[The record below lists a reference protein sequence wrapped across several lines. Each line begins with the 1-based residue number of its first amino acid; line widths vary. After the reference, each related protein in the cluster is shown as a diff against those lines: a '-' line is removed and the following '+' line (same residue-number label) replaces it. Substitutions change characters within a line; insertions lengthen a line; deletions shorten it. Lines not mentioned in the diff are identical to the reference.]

1 MTKPDERPW
10 RILLLYGTT
19 LSSTV
24 NCAAIYF
31 VNGCFHSDPGV
42 NTLQKAKDAG
52 GRIQAVHTGTNRGR
66 RRCVWG
72 ADFEARRDR
81 PM

>member
-52 GRIQAVHTGTNRGR
+52 GRIQAAHTGTNRGR
-66 RRCVWG
+66 RRGV
-72 ADFEARRDR
+72 
-81 PM
+81 

>member
-1 MTKPDERPW
+1 MAQLNGMGRRVPP
-10 RILLLYGTT
+10 
-19 LSSTV
+19 TV
-24 NCAAIYF
+24 NCGAIYF

-52 GRIQAVHTGTNRGR
+52 GRSQAAHTGTKRGR
-66 RRCVWG
+66 GRGVWG